1 MNRRKGGHE
10 TGSMLAAAAK
20 GAQGGEMRKHHRIFR
35 ARDVKMSAP
44 IHNQTTAMAISGYRV
59 SGTEG

>member
-20 GAQGGEMRKHHRIFR
+20 GAQGGEMRKQHAFFVRE
-35 ARDVKMSAP
+35 
-44 IHNQTTAMAISGYRV
+44 T
-59 SGTEG
+59 